1 MTQPQN
7 QQKTNNNANN
17 FMSYFNSKVL
27 PLTADIEK
35 YRSKIFIGV
44 IIWAV
49 FVFAVPLLFSIVVLL
64 SKGPITE
71 KIMPLA
77 IILIPA
83 AAAVYIPLFFV
94 KKIYG
99 MFAKEK
105 VIPALLGFWGNYTY
119 VPPMNPISAIYKA
132 VKNKTGFGGFW
143 AELRKDKKTNIS
155 VNPTILARLLRFSSI
170 EYDDKIVGKHND
182 VDIEIAELQT
192 SYTTTGRS
200 RDGEKTSSKHTTF
213 SGIVFSAKLN
223 KKFNGITLV
232 SYDNIDKKRGLRP
245 TIGAQEISSMSLTD
259 VLNFGTQ
266 LADAAGAVK
275 DMVNTAQEM
284 QNSGKSPEEITAAME
299 EKYGKNKNI
308 AAGEE
313 QTSLKLDDVHLED
326 PLFNRKFKMCSTDQ
340 IEARYIFT
348 TAFLNRFMKI
358 AESYNYRLK
367 AMFIAEN
374 VYILIDSRSATTF
387 NRKDWFEIPFFKSC
401 KDPKNYQ
408 EFLNDF
414 TRLLAIVETLKLNQN
429 IGM

>member
-1 MTQPQN
+1 MTQPQ
-7 QQKTNNNANN
+7 QQKTNNNANK
-17 FMSYFNSKVL
+17 FMNYFNSKVL
-27 PLTADIEK
+27 PLTEDIEK
-35 YRSKIFIGV
+35 YRSKILIAAA
-44 IIWAV
+44 IWHA
-49 FVFAVPLLFSIVVLL
+49 FVLAVPILFSLVILL
-64 SKGPITE
+64 AKGPIVD
-71 KIMPLA
+71 KIAPIVISLFPAIAVVYMPLF
-77 IILIPA
+77 LI
-83 AAAVYIPLFFV
+83 

-99 MFAKEK
+99 MFVKEK
-105 VIPALLGFWGNYTY
+105 VVPALLGFWGDYTY
-119 VPPMNPISAIYKA
+119 IPPMNPISAIYKA
-132 VKNKTGFGGFW
+132 AKNKTGLGGFW
-143 AELRKDKKTNIS
+143 AELKKDKKTNIS

-170 EYDDKIVGKHND
+170 EYDDKIIGKHND
-182 VDIEIAELQT
+182 VDIEIAELKT
-192 SYTTTGRS
+192 SYTTTGRNKN
-200 RDGEKTSSKHTTF
+200 GEKTSSKHTTF
-213 SGIVFSAKLN
+213 NGVVFSAKLN

-245 TIGAQEISSMSLTD
+245 TIDAQEISSMSLTD
-259 VLNFGTQ
+259 VLTFGAQ

-284 QNSGKSPEEITAAME
+284 QNSGKSQEEITAAME

-308 AAGEE
+308 TAE
-313 QTSLKLDDVHLED
+313 QKQIPLKMEDVHLED

-367 AMFIAEN
+367 AVFIAEN
-374 VYILIDSRSATTF
+374 VYILIDSRSATKF
-387 NRKDWFEIPFFKSC
+387 SHKDWFEVPFFKSC

-414 TRLLAIVETLKLNQN
+414 TRLLAISDTLKLNQN